1 MCELHHGKLGC
12 DGFFC
17 MYTNLENVCVADD

>member
-12 DGFFC
+12 DELFC
-17 MYTNLENVCVADD
+17 RYTNLENVGVADD